1 MRKFLGVSL
10 VFLVVASMS
19 SIGLLLAAEPTK
31 MPIEAA
37 PSVQQFSPPPPPAA
51 APAPLP
57 PARYPI
63 FTPSGDNQA
72 CINYLNGLSN
82 QLIGSADPQATL
94 LTATVNIDAKYRKTG
109 RVLVTWTMRVVGV
122 PPPAYPIWP
131 GLCKNRGYSWHGTV
145 NQYFGEGNAYSAL
158 YVGSNQFKEIAM
170 TIPAGAPG
178 SVTTVTTVNDPTHTG
193 SVLIQPSDFTT
204 KMLPPTLNLILRWR
218 NDTSMRLHTD
228 KNFINL
234 IVTITRD

>member
-37 PSVQQFSPPPPPAA
+37 PSVQQFSPSGQPGD
-51 APAPLP
+51 LP

-63 FTPSGDNQA
+63 FTPEGDNA
-72 CINYLNGLSN
+72 HCRDYLNGLSN
-82 QLIGSADPQATL
+82 QLMGSADPQATL
-94 LTATVNIDAKYRKTG
+94 LTAPVNIDAKYRKTG
-109 RVLVTWTMRVVGV
+109 RVLVTWTIRVVGYR
-122 PPPAYPIWP
+122 PPAYDIWSSGRG
-131 GLCKNRGYSWHGTV
+131 GLCGSRGMSWHGTV
-145 NQYFGEGNAYSAL
+145 NQFFGEGNAYSAL
-158 YVGSNQFKEIAM
+158 YVGSKQFKEIAM
-170 TIPAGAPG
+170 TIPAGG
-178 SVTTVTTVNDPTHTG
+178 SSKDVTASDPTHTG
-193 SVLIQPSDFTT
+193 SVLLKPSDFVGNT
-204 KMLPPTLNLILRWR
+204 LPARLTLRLKWR

-228 KNFINL
+228 KNFVNL